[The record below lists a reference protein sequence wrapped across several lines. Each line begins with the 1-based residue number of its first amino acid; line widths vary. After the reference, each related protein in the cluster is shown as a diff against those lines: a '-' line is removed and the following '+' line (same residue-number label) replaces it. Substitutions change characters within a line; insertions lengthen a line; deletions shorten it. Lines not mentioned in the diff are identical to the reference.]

1 MNKLTTFWL
10 LALTAGF
17 PHLVLAEK
25 FDPGR
30 LTATTIYDKLDQ
42 PMELEVAKD
51 GRIFFIELNG
61 EFRVFLPETQEAVL
75 IHKFDV
81 ARRGE
86 VGLLGLALDPQFSQN
101 GWVYL
106 QYSPIGLTS
115 QRTSRFTLQG
125 NELVKDSEKVLLQFH
140 EMFGVSAHHAG
151 SLEFGPDGCLFIST
165 GDDTSPGGDSKG
177 YAPIDDR
184 PGKHPL
190 SAEKS
195 SSNPFSH
202 NGKILRIR
210 PTDDGSYE
218 VPEGNL
224 FPRDGSEGLPEVY
237 VMGCRNPWR
246 ININQKTG
254 TLYWGDV
261 GPDAYNESEL
271 GPAGHDEINQA
282 KKAGNFGWPYFVG
295 NNFAYPIRDFN
306 TSELSPPNNPQAPV
320 NRSRYVEG
328 NITLPEAHPAFI
340 WYRSRG
346 TPEFKEL
353 GTGGRTAC
361 AGPVFHYNDEL
372 ESKTQLHS
380 HLDNSLFVYEWTRNW
395 IFTARLDG
403 NENLV
408 KLERFMP
415 DRKFI
420 RPIDLTFGPDGA
432 LYLIEYGTTWG
443 KNDDAQIVRIDY
455 LRGNRTPQIQ
465 LSANQTAGKAPL
477 VVDLSTH
484 GTYDPDQGDQL
495 TYEWRKVPGDGSILS
510 TEPNPTLTFAD
521 FGNHQVKIT
530 VRDQKGG
537 YSEASVSISVGN
549 SPPQV
554 ALTYP
559 QDGDFFEF
567 DQPIAWKVDVS
578 DQEDTEIEV
587 TRVTLQQE
595 IRPQNGSPMPSTLQG
610 EQAPGLNL
618 MKKSDCFNCH
628 SVDQKLVGPTFTEI
642 AMRYDGV
649 KKAKN
654 EAAQRILHGSSGVWG
669 QIPMMPHPQH
679 NLIEAKQ
686 MVDWIF
692 SLSTN
697 DQSTQTGTAGSIK
710 PNRPDKFSGNAGYN
724 LFLEA
729 SYLDRGVL
737 PVAPLRGTQMIRLR
751 SKTVHGSSADHHQGV
766 KLSKS
771 AVSQIGHGDFISF
784 KNINLDGI
792 KKVSARVASGGAGGE
807 RHLKL
812 GSPRGEIIGKAIVQ
826 ANGSWKDYIEQ
837 EFELEKCEGRH
848 DLYVC
853 FHNPGV
859 GNGLMNFASLRFH

>member
-1 MNKLTTFWL
+1 
-10 LALTAGF
+10 
-17 PHLVLAEK
+17 
-25 FDPGR
+25 
-30 LTATTIYDKLDQ
+30 
-42 PMELEVAKD
+42 MELEVAED

-61 EFRVFLPETQEAVL
+61 EFRVFLPETQETVL

-86 VGLLGLALDPQFSQN
+86 VGLIGLALDPKFSKN

-106 QYSPIGLTS
+106 QYSPVGLTS
-115 QRTSRFTLQG
+115 QRTSRFTLEG
-125 NELVKDSEKVLLQFH
+125 NELVKGSEKKLLEFQ
-140 EMFGVSAHHAG
+140 ELYGTGSHHAG
-151 SLEFGPDGCLFIST
+151 SLEFGPEGYLYIST

-184 PGKHPL
+184 PEKHPL

-195 SSNPFSH
+195 SSNPYSY

-210 PTDDGSYE
+210 PTDNGSYE
-218 VPEGNL
+218 IPKGNL
-224 FPRDGSEGLPEVY
+224 FPQDGSEGLPEVY

-246 ININQKTG
+246 ISINQKTG
-254 TLYWGDV
+254 TLYFGDV
-261 GPDAYNESEL
+261 GPDAFLEGDR

-306 TSELSPPNNPQAPV
+306 TSELSPPNDPLAPV

-328 NITLPEAHPAFI
+328 NVSLPEARPAFI

-346 TPEFKEL
+346 TPEFHEL

-361 AGPVFHYNDEL
+361 AGPVFHYDENL
-372 ESKTQLHS
+372 DSKTQLHA

-395 IFTARLDG
+395 IFTAKLDEK
-403 NENLV
+403 ENLV

-415 DRKFI
+415 NRKFI

-455 LRGNRTPQIQ
+455 LRGNRAPEIK
-465 LSANQTAGKAPL
+465 LSADQTAGKAPL
-477 VVDLSTH
+477 VINLSTR
-484 GTYDPDQGDQL
+484 GTYDPDAGDQL
-495 TYEWRKVPGDGSILS
+495 SYEWRKLPGDGSILS
-510 TEPNPTLTFAD
+510 KEKSPTLTFAD
-521 FGNHQVKIT
+521 FGNHQVVLT
-530 VRDQKGG
+530 VRDQKGS
-537 YSEASVSISVGN
+537 YSEASLSISVGN
-549 SPPQV
+549 SPPKV
-554 ALTYP
+554 AFKHP
-559 QDGDFFEF
+559 RDGDFFEF
-567 DQPIAWKVDVS
+567 DQPLVWEIEVS
-578 DQEDTEIEV
+578 DQEDSEIDEKSV
-587 TRVTLQQE
+587 SLVQQ
-595 IRPQNGSPMPSTLQG
+595 IRTQNGGLMPTTLRG
-610 EQAPGLNL
+610 ELAPGLSV

-628 SVDQKLVGPTFTEI
+628 SVHQKLVGPTFTEI

-649 KKAKN
+649 KKARN
-654 EAAQRILHGSSGVWG
+654 EAAQRILHGSTGVWG

-697 DQSTQTGTAGSIK
+697 DQSTQTGTAGSIRPGK
-710 PNRPDKFSGNAGYN
+710 PDKYSKNAGYN

-751 SKTVHGSSADHHQGV
+751 SKTVHGSSADDQKGV
-766 KLSKS
+766 KLSKLG
-771 AVSQIGHGDFISF
+771 VSQIGHGDFICF
-784 KNINLDGI
+784 KNIDLDEV
-792 KKVSARVASGGAGGE
+792 KKVTAKVASGGSGGE
-807 RHLKL
+807 IHLRL
-812 GSPRGEIIGKAIVQ
+812 GSAHGEIIGKAIVQ
-826 ANGSWKDYIEQ
+826 PNGSWRDYIHQ
-837 EFELEKCEGRH
+837 DFELKKCEGRH

-853 FHNPGV
+853 FHKPGIS
-859 GNGLMNFASLRFH
+859 NGLMNLASLRFQ